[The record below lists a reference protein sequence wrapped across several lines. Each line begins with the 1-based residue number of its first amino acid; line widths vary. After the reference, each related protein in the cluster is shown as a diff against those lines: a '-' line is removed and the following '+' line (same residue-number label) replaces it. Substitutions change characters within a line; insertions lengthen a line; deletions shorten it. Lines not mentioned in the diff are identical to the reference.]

1 MKKKK
6 AWFCAMQIVCA
17 LLTTALC
24 GCGKNPERQE
34 TPSGTAATVTPTA
47 ADPLPESTAPEA
59 VDPLTARLEAMTLEE
74 KVGQLFLVRPD
85 ALDFSQSQAAID
97 DPNLPGVTGIS
108 DTLAEALESYPVGGI
123 VLFGKNLISPDQ
135 CRDMIASWQAAS
147 RLPLLVAVDEEGG
160 NVARLAN
167 APGFNLPKY
176 RNAASVGASGDP
188 DDAEAMGRTIGSYL
202 TELGFSLDFAPV
214 ADVNTNP
221 RNPVIGTRAFSSDP
235 QTAAGMVAGAVD
247 GFHQAGIACCLKHF
261 PGHGDTAQDSH
272 FGTAV
277 AEKTWDEMLC
287 EEMLPF
293 RAGIYAGAEL
303 VMVGHISTPNAT
315 DDDLPASLS
324 AQWITRLRENLGFE
338 GLIITDSLAMEAI
351 TRFYPADEAAVMVL
365 SAGVD
370 LLLMPEDLR
379 SAWAGILDAVENG
392 TLSEARID
400 ESVLRVLKLKS
411 KLGLI

>member
-1 MKKKK
+1 
-6 AWFCAMQIVCA
+6 
-17 LLTTALC
+17 
-24 GCGKNPERQE
+24 
-34 TPSGTAATVTPTA
+34 
-47 ADPLPESTAPEA
+47 
-59 VDPLTARLEAMTLEE
+59 
-74 KVGQLFLVRPD
+74 
-85 ALDFSQSQAAID
+85 
-97 DPNLPGVTGIS
+97 
-108 DTLAEALESYPVGGI
+108 
-123 VLFGKNLISPDQ
+123 
-135 CRDMIASWQAAS
+135 
-147 RLPLLVAVDEEGG
+147 
-160 NVARLAN
+160 
-167 APGFNLPKY
+167 
-176 RNAASVGASGDP
+176 
-188 DDAEAMGRTIGSYL
+188 
-202 TELGFSLDFAPV
+202 
-214 ADVNTNP
+214 
-221 RNPVIGTRAFSSDP
+221 
-235 QTAAGMVAGAVD
+235 
-247 GFHQAGIACCLKHF
+247 
-261 PGHGDTAQDSH
+261 
-272 FGTAV
+272 
-277 AEKTWDEMLC
+277 MLC